1 MDSHDERTATI
12 GGDRPIP
19 APDPIARDYL
29 LLALRVN
36 RLLPGL
42 VDAYFGPADLKA
54 QVEAEGPP
62 TAAKLREEAS
72 ALTAR
77 LSREVVEPDRQ
88 RWLQAQLVALEAQA
102 LMATGDP
109 LPYSDYLACLF
120 DTAPERTPESQF
132 ESAAEDLARLLPCG
146 EKLSET
152 VADRLAVWDARF
164 RIAPDRLPA
173 VVDWLVSQ
181 VRDRADRLLG
191 LPTGERIEF
200 VYVSGGP
207 WSAFN
212 QYEGGGRSLIEINT
226 EVLCT
231 PARLVEMAAHECY
244 PGRHTEHA
252 WRERRIVG
260 DMGRPEAT
268 VAMLNTPEALI
279 SEGLAYLG
287 ERMVAPDEAMAGLLV
302 ELYGRG
308 GLALAADRPA
318 AFDAAEKQVRI
329 QHALA
334 SLRPVTANA
343 AFMLH
348 ADGASKEDVVAYL
361 SRYLPTGPERAEKQ
375 LALIDDPICRAQVV
389 VGPEGERLLRRWFE
403 LGPTAEQVDRFGRL
417 LREQMTPGS
426 ISAELSSLGFGGSI
440 W

>member
-1 MDSHDERTATI
+1 VDPHGERTLTI

-29 LLALRVN
+29 LLALRVSK
-36 RLLPGL
+36 LLPGL

-54 QVEAEGPP
+54 GVEAESPR
-62 TAAKLREEAS
+62 TAGKLREDAS
-72 ALTAR
+72 ALTER
-77 LSREVVEPDRQ
+77 LSREVAEPDRQ
-88 RWLQAQLVALEAQA
+88 RWLRAQLVALEAQT
-102 LMATGDP
+102 LMVAGDP

-120 DTAPERTPESQF
+120 DAEPERTPESLF
-132 ESAAEDLARLLPCG
+132 ESAADDLARLLPCG

-152 VADRLAVWDARF
+152 VADRLAAWDARF
-164 RIAPDRLPA
+164 RIALNRLPA
-173 VVDWLVSQ
+173 VVDWLVGQ

-191 LPTGERIEF
+191 LPVGEKIEF

-212 QYEGGGRSLIEINT
+212 QYEGGGRSLIEVNT
-226 EVLCT
+226 EVMCT
-231 PARLVEMAAHECY
+231 PARLIGMAAHECY

-260 DMGRPEAT
+260 EMGRPEAS

-287 ERMVAPDEAMAGLLV
+287 ERMVAPDEAMADLLV
-302 ELYGRG
+302 ELYSRG
-308 GLALAADRPA
+308 GLAVAADPSA
-318 AFDAAEKQVRI
+318 ARDAAEKQVRI

-348 ADGASKEDVVAYL
+348 ADGAPKEEVVAYL
-361 SRYLPTGPERAEKQ
+361 RRYLPTGPERAERQ
-375 LALIDDPICRAQVV
+375 LALIEDPICRAQVV

-403 LGPTAEQVDRFGRL
+403 LGPTTEQVDRFGRL
-417 LREQMTPGS
+417 LREQLTPGS
-426 ISAELSSLGFGGSI
+426 ISAELSSLGFGGSV

>member
-1 MDSHDERTATI
+1 MDPHDELTLTI
-12 GGDRPIP
+12 DGHRPIQ

-54 QVEAEGPP
+54 QVEAEGPR

-72 ALTAR
+72 ALTER
-77 LSREVVEPDRQ
+77 LSREVAEPDRQ
-88 RWLQAQLVALEAQA
+88 RWLRAQLAALEAQA
-102 LMATGDP
+102 LMVAGDP
-109 LPYSDYLACLF
+109 LPYSDYLVCLF
-120 DTAPERTPESQF
+120 DTAPEPTPESQF

-164 RIAPDRLPA
+164 SIAPDRLPA
-173 VVDWLVSQ
+173 VIDWLVGE

-191 LPTGERIEF
+191 LPTGEGIEF

-212 QYEGGGRSLIEINT
+212 QYDGGGRSVIEVNT
-226 EVLCT
+226 DVLCT
-231 PARLVEMAAHECY
+231 PARLIEMAAHECY

-260 DMGRPEAT
+260 DMGRHEAS
-268 VAMLNTPEALI
+268 VALLNTPEALI

-287 ERMVAPDEAMAGLLV
+287 ERMVAPDEAMTGLLV

-308 GLALAADRPA
+308 GLAVAADPSA
-318 AFDAAEKQVRI
+318 ALDAADKQVRI

-348 ADGASKEDVVAYL
+348 ADGAPKDDVVAYL
-361 SRYLPTGPERAEKQ
+361 GRYLPTGPERAEKQ
-375 LALIDDPICRAQVV
+375 LALIEDPICRAQVV

-403 LGPTAEQVDRFGRL
+403 LGPTSEQVDRFGRL
-417 LREQMTPGS
+417 LREQLTPGS
-426 ISAELSSLGFGGSI
+426 ISAELSSLGFGGSV